1 MRRLLIIFSVV
12 AALVV
17 IRVGARELLPK
28 EIGFWVD
35 SVIGGIFSLAC
46 TLFWISLWVAPGM
59 IYRLRDDLA
68 EVWER
73 LKGRRSEIDD
83 LIQRVNHLGK
93 PHHMAQ
99 LAGIYQRQGK
109 YKIAANWFAKAL
121 EGDESMVDARYR
133 LALCRLREKKFQ
145 AAAEL
150 LEQVHASKPDH
161 DYGGAYLRLAQA
173 SERAGNTD
181 RAAQIYPMLF
191 KCCPGHAEGCYG
203 YALLLER
210 LGDRAGA
217 RRQIEQVI
225 FSVQNSP
232 YFHHRRNRH
241 WMWKAKWWIW
251 KRRLGSSPN
260 QKGCE

>member
-1 MRRLLIIFSVV
+1 MRRLLIIFLII
-12 AALVV
+12 ATLAV
-17 IRVGARELLPK
+17 IRVAATALLP
-28 EIGFWVD
+28 EPLGFWVD
-35 SVIGGIFSLAC
+35 RVIDGIFSLGC

-59 IYRLRDDLA
+59 IYRLRDDFA

-83 LIQRVNHLGK
+83 LIQRVNHLNK

-109 YKIAANWFAKAL
+109 HKLAANWFAKAL
-121 EGDESMVDARYR
+121 EGDGSMVDARYR

-150 LEQVHASKPDH
+150 LEQVHATKPDH

-173 SERAGNTD
+173 SERAGND
-181 RAAQIYPMLF
+181 ERAAAVYPMLF
-191 KCCPGHAEGCYG
+191 KCCPGHAEGCYCYG
-203 YALLLER
+203 LLLAR
-210 LGDRAGA
+210 RGDGAGA
-217 RRQIEQVI
+217 RRQMEQVI
-225 FSVQNSP
+225 FSVRNSP
-232 YFHHRRNRH
+232 TFHRRRNRH

-251 KRRLGSSPN
+251 RNG
-260 QKGCE
+260 